1 MEEQTT
7 LSIWGG
13 IDIALIIFA
22 AIIVLIV
29 LYFQIKSF
37 NETRKKIYEL
47 ISFFPNINSI
57 SIFKSSIKKSD
68 IESSQALQKF
78 INSPRKRQE
87 VQVSVEHKD
96 DDDINEE
103 ENSSFEVRKEEY
115 TDVDIIKA
123 QGGSTPFKEVIEETN
138 SYLCKNVGTSADLA
152 ILEDICN
159 SKIDTIESEI
169 QNSLNVPL
177 YLGLGGTFIGIIVGL
192 AGIVFNLD
200 TLFGAGSAAAAT
212 SPLRNLLLGVV
223 IAMVASFVG
232 LGLMTWN
239 SAIEYKK
246 ALRICDRGKIS
257 YFDFLR
263 RELMPSLSNSM
274 ASSLNSLKSVLGE
287 FVGKFG
293 RNLTA
298 YNNSAELLNDNIEKQ
313 HLLLVEINKMNQT
326 QMATTIAE
334 TFDQLSRSSEAFTVF
349 HKYQDDLNGT
359 VQQVESALS
368 RIDEIIASF
377 ENFSKSLSIV
387 VENQGS
393 AAELQAKFQAA
404 IEKHFPIGS
413 DARDM
418 WRNEFDE
425 LTSDAKIVTD
435 ELNSQLKASTEYIR
449 SFTENNK
456 DYFTA
461 LGNLGDVLDSLV
473 KYANVQATC
482 YKDLKEE
489 IQAMKEHQDKC
500 QAEQS
505 KLNADLL
512 TAVREMISAIKSMK
526 N

>member
-1 MEEQTT
+1 MEQQTT
-7 LSIWGG
+7 ASIWGG
-13 IDIALIIFA
+13 MDIALIIVS
-22 AIIVLIV
+22 AIIVAIV

-37 NETRKKIYEL
+37 NETKRKIREL

-68 IESSQALQKF
+68 IESAQALQKF
-78 INSPRKRQE
+78 ISSPRERVEDKE
-87 VQVSVEHKD
+87 VLSDSDEID
-96 DDDINEE
+96 EIDEDEDA
-103 ENSSFEVRKEEY
+103 SFEAPKEEY

-123 QGGSTPFKEVIEETN
+123 QGGSAPFKEVVAETN
-138 SYLCKNVGTSADLA
+138 SYLCKNVGTSADFA

-159 SKIDTIESEI
+159 SKIDTIETEI

-192 AGIVFNLD
+192 SGIVFNLD
-200 TLFGAGSAAAAT
+200 TLFGANAATAT

-223 IAMVASFVG
+223 IAMIASFVG

-334 TFDQLSRSSEAFTVF
+334 TFGQLNRSSEAFAVF
-349 HKYQDDLNGT
+349 HKYQEDLNGT
-359 VQQVESALS
+359 VQQVETALS

-377 ENFSKSLSIV
+377 DNFSKSLSIV
-387 VENQGS
+387 VENQG
-393 AAELQAKFQAA
+393 AATELQAQFQAA

-413 DARDM
+413 DARDV
-418 WRNEFDE
+418 WRKEFDE
-425 LTSDAKIVTD
+425 LTADAKAVTD
-435 ELNSQLKASTEYIR
+435 ELNNQLKASTEYIR
-449 SFTENNK
+449 LFTENNK
-456 DYFTA
+456 DSFTA
-461 LGNLGDVLDSLV
+461 LENLGDMLDSLV

-489 IQAMKEHQDKC
+489 IQAMKEYQSKA
-500 QAEQS
+500 QAEQT

-512 TAVREMISAIKSMK
+512 TAVREMISAIKTMK

>member
-37 NETRKKIYEL
+37 KETRKKIYEL

-326 QMATTIAE
+326 QMGG
-334 TFDQLSRSSEAFTVF
+334 R
-349 HKYQDDLNGT
+349 
-359 VQQVESALS
+359 
-368 RIDEIIASF
+368 
-377 ENFSKSLSIV
+377 
-387 VENQGS
+387 
-393 AAELQAKFQAA
+393 
-404 IEKHFPIGS
+404 
-413 DARDM
+413 
-418 WRNEFDE
+418 
-425 LTSDAKIVTD
+425 
-435 ELNSQLKASTEYIR
+435 
-449 SFTENNK
+449 
-456 DYFTA
+456 
-461 LGNLGDVLDSLV
+461 
-473 KYANVQATC
+473 
-482 YKDLKEE
+482 
-489 IQAMKEHQDKC
+489 
-500 QAEQS
+500 
-505 KLNADLL
+505 
-512 TAVREMISAIKSMK
+512 
-526 N
+526 

>member
-1 MEEQTT
+1 MEEQAST
-7 LSIWGG
+7 IWGG
-13 IDIALIIFA
+13 MDIALIVVA

-29 LYFQIKSF
+29 LGFQIKSF
-37 NETRKKIYEL
+37 NATRKKIHEL

-57 SIFKSSIKKSD
+57 SIIKSSITKSD
-68 IESSQALQKF
+68 IETTQALSKF
-78 INSPRKRQE
+78 LGNPRNRIDQSENE
-87 VQVSVEHKD
+87 VEEDNYVED
-96 DDDINEE
+96 D
-103 ENSSFEVRKEEY
+103 STLSTPKLQY
-115 TDVDIIKA
+115 TDVELIKCD
-123 QGGSTPFKEVIEETN
+123 GGSDSFHEVINETN
-138 SYLCKNVGTSADLA
+138 SYLCKNVGTSADFA

-159 SKIDTIESEI
+159 SKIDSIESEI
-169 QNSLNVPL
+169 HNSLNVPL

-200 TLFGAGSAAAAT
+200 DLFGAGSAQAAT

-223 IAMVASFVG
+223 IAMIASFVG

-246 ALRICDRGKIS
+246 ALRICDKKKIS

-287 FVGKFG
+287 SIGKFG

-298 YNNSAELLNDNIEKQ
+298 YNNSAEILNDNIEQQ

-326 QMATTIAE
+326 QMAATIAE
-334 TFDQLSRSSEAFTVF
+334 TFSQLKDSSEAFSVF
-349 HKYQDDLNGT
+349 HKYQQELNAT
-359 VQQVESALS
+359 VQQVESALNQVN
-368 RIDEIIASF
+368 DIITSF
-377 ENFSKSLSIV
+377 DNFSKSLSIV
-387 VENQGS
+387 VENQAS
-393 AAELQAKFQAA
+393 ASELQTQFQAA

-418 WRNEFDE
+418 WRKEFDE
-425 LTSDAKIVTD
+425 LVSDAKAVAE

-449 SFTENNK
+449 LFTENNK
-456 DYFTA
+456 DSFTA
-461 LGNLGDVLDSLV
+461 LGNLGDVLDTLV

-482 YKDLKEE
+482 YKDLKDE
-489 IQAMKEHQDKC
+489 IQALKEHQTKNQSE
-500 QAEQS
+500 QA

-512 TAVREMISAIKSMK
+512 TAVREMITAIKTIK
-526 N
+526 H

>member
-1 MEEQTT
+1 
-7 LSIWGG
+7 
-13 IDIALIIFA
+13 
-22 AIIVLIV
+22 
-29 LYFQIKSF
+29 
-37 NETRKKIYEL
+37 
-47 ISFFPNINSI
+47 
-57 SIFKSSIKKSD
+57 
-68 IESSQALQKF
+68 
-78 INSPRKRQE
+78 
-87 VQVSVEHKD
+87 
-96 DDDINEE
+96 
-103 ENSSFEVRKEEY
+103 
-115 TDVDIIKA
+115 
-123 QGGSTPFKEVIEETN
+123 
-138 SYLCKNVGTSADLA
+138 
-152 ILEDICN
+152 
-159 SKIDTIESEI
+159 
-169 QNSLNVPL
+169 
-177 YLGLGGTFIGIIVGL
+177 
-192 AGIVFNLD
+192 
-200 TLFGAGSAAAAT
+200 
-212 SPLRNLLLGVV
+212 
-223 IAMVASFVG
+223 
-232 LGLMTWN
+232 
-239 SAIEYKK
+239 
-246 ALRICDRGKIS
+246 
-257 YFDFLR
+257 
-263 RELMPSLSNSM
+263 
-274 ASSLNSLKSVLGE
+274 
-287 FVGKFG
+287 
-293 RNLTA
+293 
-298 YNNSAELLNDNIEKQ
+298 
-313 HLLLVEINKMNQT
+313 MNQT

>member
-1 MEEQTT
+1 MEEQTAT
-7 LSIWGG
+7 SIWGG
-13 IDIALIIFA
+13 MDIALIIVA

-37 NETRKKIYEL
+37 NGTRKKINEL

-68 IESSQALQKF
+68 VESSQALQKF
-78 INSPRKRQE
+78 IDSPRKRQE
-87 VQVSVEHKD
+87 AAEVFDED
-96 DDDINEE
+96 DDMDEDEDN
-103 ENSSFEVRKEEY
+103 SFEVQREEY

-123 QGGSTPFKEVIEETN
+123 QGGSTPFKEVIAETN
-138 SYLCKNVGTSADLA
+138 SYLCKNVGTSADFS

-159 SKIDTIESEI
+159 SKIDTIETEI
-169 QNSLNVPL
+169 QNSLNIPL
-177 YLGLGGTFIGIIVGL
+177 YLGLGGTFVGIIVGL

-246 ALRICDRGKIS
+246 AIRINNKGKIS
-257 YFDFLR
+257 YFDFIR

-298 YNNSAELLNDNIEKQ
+298 YNNSAEILNDNIEKQ

-334 TFDQLSRSSEAFTVF
+334 TFDQLNRSSEAFSVF
-349 HKYQDDLNGT
+349 HRYQEDLNVT

-377 ENFSKSLSIV
+377 DNFSKSLSIV
-387 VENQGS
+387 VENQ
-393 AAELQAKFQAA
+393 AAAAQLQALFQAA

-413 DARDM
+413 DARDV
-418 WRNEFDE
+418 WRKEFDE
-425 LTSDAKIVTD
+425 LTTDAKTVTD

-449 SFTENNK
+449 LFTENNK
-456 DYFTA
+456 DSFSA
-461 LGNLGDVLDSLV
+461 LGNLGDILDSLV

-482 YKDLKEE
+482 YRDLKEE
-489 IQAMKEHQDKC
+489 IQAMKEHQTKS

-512 TAVREMISAIKSMK
+512 TAVREMISAIKTMK

>member
-7 LSIWGG
+7 ISIWGSL
-13 IDIALIIFA
+13 DIALIIVA

-37 NETRKKIYEL
+37 NETRKKIQEL

-68 IESSQALQKF
+68 IESSQALKLF
-78 INSPRKRQE
+78 IDSPRKRQE
-87 VQVSVEHKD
+87 VAEVLGDEYGD
-96 DDDINEE
+96 DMDEDDA
-103 ENSSFEVRKEEY
+103 SFEVEREEY

-123 QGGSTPFKEVIEETN
+123 QGGSTPFKEVIAETN
-138 SYLCKNVGTSADLA
+138 SYLCKNVGTSADFA

-159 SKIDTIESEI
+159 SKIDSIETEI

-200 TLFGAGSAAAAT
+200 TLFGACSATAAT

-246 ALRICDRGKIS
+246 SLRICDRGKIS

-287 FVGKFG
+287 FIGKFG
-293 RNLTA
+293 RNLSA
-298 YNNSAELLNDNIEKQ
+298 YNNSAEILNDNIEKQ

-326 QMATTIAE
+326 QMATAIAE
-334 TFDQLSRSSEAFTVF
+334 TFNQLNRSSEAFSVF
-349 HKYQDDLNGT
+349 HKYQEDLNNT
-359 VQQVESALS
+359 VKQVESALS
-368 RIDEIIASF
+368 RIDDIILSF
-377 ENFSKSLSIV
+377 DNFSKSLSIV

-393 AAELQAKFQAA
+393 AAELQAQFQAA

-413 DARDM
+413 DAREV
-418 WRNEFDE
+418 WRKEFDE
-425 LTSDAKIVTD
+425 LTTDAKTVTD

-449 SFTENNK
+449 LFTENNK
-456 DYFTA
+456 DSFTA
-461 LGNLGDVLDSLV
+461 LGNLGNVLESLV

-489 IQAMKEHQDKC
+489 IQAMKDHQSKT
-500 QAEQS
+500 QADQS

-512 TAVREMISAIKSMK
+512 TAVREMISAIKTMK